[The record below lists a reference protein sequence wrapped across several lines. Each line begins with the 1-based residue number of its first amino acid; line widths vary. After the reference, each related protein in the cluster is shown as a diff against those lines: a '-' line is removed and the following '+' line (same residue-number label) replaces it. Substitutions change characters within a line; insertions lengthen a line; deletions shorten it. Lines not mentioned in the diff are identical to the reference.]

1 MILPE
6 LAVERRAAEVVLPQA
21 FPELAEP
28 GGSPV
33 VLVKRQERH
42 R

>member
-6 LAVERRAAEVVLPQA
+6 VAMGRKAAEVVLPQA

-33 VLVKRQERH
+33 VLVKRQGRH